1 MVMHI
6 DSKTH
11 PRPRTVLS
19 PHLQIYRL
27 PLTALL
33 SISHRISGVFLS
45 VGFIL
50 GNLLLAA
57 AATNPQAFESITR
70 WLRHPIGKLAI
81 AGWILLFNYHLIH
94 GLRHLLWD
102 ISLGFTRS
110 KLQGLAILEIISAL
124 TLTALMVFAP
134 CLLETGSTP

>member
-1 MVMHI
+1 MHI

-11 PRPRTVLS
+11 PRPRRVLS

-33 SISHRISGVFLS
+33 SISHRISGALLA

-50 GNLLLAA
+50 GNLLLVA
-57 AATNPQAFESITR
+57 AATNARTFELITGG
-70 WLRHPIGKLAI
+70 LLHPMGRLAI
-81 AGWILLFNYHLIH
+81 AGWILLFNYHLVH

-102 ISLGFTRS
+102 LSLGFSRS
-110 KLQGLAILEIISAL
+110 KQTGFAVLELISAF
-124 TLTALMVFAP
+124 TLTALMLLAP
-134 CLLETGSTP
+134 GLLESGSAP